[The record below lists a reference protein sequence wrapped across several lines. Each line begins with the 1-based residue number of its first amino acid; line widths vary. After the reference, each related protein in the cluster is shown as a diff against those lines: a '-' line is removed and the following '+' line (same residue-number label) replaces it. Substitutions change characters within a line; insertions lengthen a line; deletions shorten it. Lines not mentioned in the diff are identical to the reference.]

1 MPYYTNEPPF
11 FATLNAALQ
20 SCTVDWLKRLAAAL
34 SDDKAPTRKAELI
47 AFIEQQLAGDGLRTA
62 WERLDEIQKAA
73 VAEVA
78 HGSESLFRAD
88 QFAAKYGKL
97 PNWGKA
103 TGRWSGIYQPSLLSV
118 FFIERV
124 MPQDLRQRLAGFVPE
139 PVKTSLRSVNEPPE
153 TITQTFQVWTGT
165 SNRAS
170 IIEEDTPVIR
180 REMERAAIHDLQAVL
195 QLIDTGKLA
204 ISDKTRLPGKAG
216 IKAITALLLDGDFY
230 DTSQPASQHLDEP
243 EEIGPIRAFAWP
255 LLVQA
260 GGLATPSGKTL
271 TLSKA
276 GRKAMGEPPENV
288 LCALWSKWQKTTLL
302 DELNRIDC
310 IKGQSG
316 KGKRGLTAVKGR
328 RQAIEAALQ
337 DCEPEHWIAV
347 DDFFRYMIASGI
359 DFEVTRNPWTLYI
372 SDANYGNLGYEG
384 YHDWKIL
391 QARYALCLLF
401 EYAATLGM
409 IDVAF
414 IAPHGARRDYSNLW
428 GTDDL
433 DFLSRY
439 DGLLYF
445 RLTPL
450 GAYCLGL
457 RDSYQPSAPL
467 PQARLRVLPNL
478 DVVVAGKPLSPADEL
493 LLNSFL
499 SRKSD
504 AVWHLDRNGLLAAL
518 EEGRDLKSLR
528 DFLEASSAD
537 PLPATVAQFLQ
548 DAEQRVR
555 QLQDRGLARL
565 IECADPA
572 LAALIAND
580 SRTRRYCLR
589 AGESHLAVFAAD
601 ESRFRN
607 AVRKLGYSL
616 PK

>member
-1 MPYYTNEPPF
+1 MPYYTNEPHLH
-11 FATLNAALQ
+11 ATLNAALQ
-20 SCTVDWLKRLAAAL
+20 SCNVDWLKRLATTL
-34 SDDKAPTRKAELI
+34 SNDKKPTRKTELI
-47 AFIEQQLAGDGLRTA
+47 AFIEQQLAGEGLRTV
-62 WERLDEIQKAA
+62 WERLDETQQAA
-73 VAEVA
+73 VAEAV
-78 HGSESLFRAD
+78 HGSEPIYRAD
-88 QFAAKYGKL
+88 QFVAKYGKL
-97 PNWGKA
+97 PSWGK
-103 TGRWSGIYQPSLLSV
+103 REDNWRGITKPSLLSV
-118 FFIERV
+118 FFFDKVLPRDIR
-124 MPQDLRQRLAGFVPE
+124 DRLAVFVPA
-139 PVKTSLRSVNEPPE
+139 PAKTALRSVDDPPE
-153 TITQTFQVWTGT
+153 TITQTFHVWTGK

-170 IIEEDTPVIR
+170 IVEEEIPITR
-180 REMERAAIHDLQAVL
+180 RAMEHAAIHDLQAVL

-204 ISDKTRLPGKAG
+204 ISDKTRLPGKVG
-216 IKAITALLLDGDFY
+216 IKAISALLLDGDFY
-230 DTSQPASQHLDEP
+230 DTSPPASQHLDEQ
-243 EEIGPIRAFAWP
+243 ENAGPIRAFAWP
-255 LLVQA
+255 LLMQA

-276 GRKAMGEPPENV
+276 GRKAMGEPPEKV
-288 LCALWSKWQKTTLL
+288 LSRLWSKWQKTTLL
-302 DELNRIDC
+302 DELSRIDC

-328 RQAIEAALQ
+328 RQAIEMALQ
-337 DCEPEHWIAV
+337 DCEPECWIAV

-359 DFEVTRNPWTLYI
+359 NFEVTRNPWTLYI
-372 SDANYGNLGYEG
+372 SSANYGSLGYEG
-384 YHDWKIL
+384 FHDWNIL

-414 IAPHGARRDYSNLW
+414 IAPHGARNDYSNLW

-433 DFLSRY
+433 EFLSRY

-457 RDSYQPSAPL
+457 RDDYQPSVPAS
-467 PQARLRVLPNL
+467 QAQLRVLPNR

-504 AVWHLDRNGLLAAL
+504 AVWHLDRDGLLAAL
-518 EEGRDLKSLR
+518 EEGRDLNSLR
-528 DFLEASSAD
+528 DFLDASSAD
-537 PLPATVAQFLQ
+537 PLPANVVQFLQ
-548 DAEQRVR
+548 DTEQSAR
-555 QLQDRGLARL
+555 QLQDKGLARL

-580 SRTRRYCLR
+580 SRTKRYCLR
-589 AGESHLAVFAAD
+589 AGERHLAVFAD
-601 ESRFRN
+601 NESRFRT